1 MMSPTESSARSR
13 REAIKVSALAA
24 TAGLVMVHRDAG
36 ARTTEAQ
43 ENPGA
48 EIKPRPEDVGSME
61 AVVKALYDTIS
72 GPAGPRDWDR
82 LRSLFLPG
90 ARLIPSGRRRDGSTA
105 SPRPLGRGLHQSGGA
120 PDQGGRLLRERDPS
134 PRRAVRRRRARLQH
148 LRVAARQRTKSPS
161 CGGSTASS
169 SSSTASGG
177 GSSPSSGTP
186 SVPISRSPPSTCREE
201 VRPVAAPRRPRQA
214 SCSIA
219 QPLTCRRNDTRPV
232 APIRRRRCCRPCRSR
247 RRAGG

>member
-1 MMSPTESSARSR
+1 MTSSTESSARSR

-24 TAGLVMVHRDAG
+24 TDGPGHGPSGRRRDE
-36 ARTTEAQ
+36 RPRRK

-61 AVVKALYDTIS
+61 AVIKALYDTIS
-72 GPAGPRDWDR
+72 GPAGPRDWNR

-90 ARLIPSGRRRDGSTA
+90 ARLIPSGRRPDGSTA
-105 SPRPLGRGLHQSGGA
+105 ARVLSVE
-120 PDQGGRLLRERDPS
+120 DFIK
-134 PRRAVRRRRARLQH
+134 AVEP
-148 LRVAARQRTKSPS
+148 RTKEEGFFESEIHRRVERFGAVAHVFSTYESRHAKEDESRS

-186 SVPISRSPPSTCREE
+186 NVPISRSPPSTCRESSE
-201 VRPVAAPRRPRQA
+201 WQ
-214 SCSIA
+214 
-219 QPLTCRRNDTRPV
+219 
-232 APIRRRRCCRPCRSR
+232 
-247 RRAGG
+247 